1 MHVGF
6 VGQLLSVQILLML
19 WASQAWSA
27 PSIPPLGSKP
37 PPKYMA
43 AVSTQAG
50 PDACLRSE
58 HFQASFAAAA
68 GDLSTA
74 ASASEALCNVQGAS
88 AQSSI
93 SSGNCR

>member
-1 MHVGF
+1 MRGGF

-27 PSIPPLGSKP
+27 PLILPLGSEP
-37 PPKYMA
+37 PAKYMA

-50 PDACLRSE
+50 PDACVRKE
-58 HFQASFAAAA
+58 HFQASFATVA